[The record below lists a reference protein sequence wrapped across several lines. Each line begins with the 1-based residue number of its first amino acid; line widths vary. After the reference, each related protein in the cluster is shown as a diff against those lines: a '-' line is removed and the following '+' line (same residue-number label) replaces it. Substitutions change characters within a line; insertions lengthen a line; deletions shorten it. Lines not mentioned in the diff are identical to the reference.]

1 VRDYD
6 ESTYGDGFAD
16 VYDEWYSDLTD
27 TEATVA
33 RLAELAGDGPVLE
46 LGVGTGRVAIALA
59 QATTA
64 AVVGID
70 ASEAMLA
77 RLAAKPGGD
86 RVTTVLGNMGGRAL
100 PPGPFSLV
108 YVTYNTFF
116 SLLTETAQLECF
128 SAVASRLA
136 PGGRFV
142 IEAFVPED
150 PPRRGSTVELRSMS
164 AGAVVLSVSVSD
176 PFEQRAEGHFVELVD
191 GATVRLRPWAIRYS
205 TPAQLD
211 AMAAAAGLTLES
223 RCAGWHDEHF
233 DESSSHHVSTYARR
247 S

>member
-1 VRDYD
+1 MRDYD

-16 VYDEWYSDLTD
+16 VYDEWYSNLTD

-33 RLAELAGDGPVLE
+33 RLVAFAGDGPVLE
-46 LGVGTGRVAIALA
+46 LGVGTGRVAIAFARATPA
-59 QATTA
+59 Q
-64 AVVGID
+64 VVGID

-86 RVTTVLGNMGGRAL
+86 LVTTVVGDMTGRAL
-100 PPGPFSLV
+100 PAGPFSLV

-116 SLLTETAQLECF
+116 GLLTETAQLECF
-128 SAVASRLA
+128 SAVASRLRT
-136 PGGRFV
+136 GGRFV
-142 IEAFVPED
+142 IEAFVPDD
-150 PPRRGSTVELRSMS
+150 PPRRGSTVELRSMT
-164 AGAVVLSVSVSD
+164 AGVVVLSVSVSD
-176 PFEQRAEGHFVELVD
+176 PFEQRAEGHFIELAD
-191 GATVRLRPWAIRYS
+191 GAPVRLRPWSIRYS

-211 AMAAAAGLTLES
+211 AMADAAGLSLES

-233 DESSSHHVSTYARR
+233 DESSSHHVSIYARR